1 MRMADLAPGL
11 ITVLLVGC
19 GQDATPESTP
29 PVPLTT
35 RGTLTVTL
43 DGQPV
48 TLDYDKLPAQAE
60 LQHRQDPEGQGC
72 VVQARLV
79 AQRPDGS
86 CRLELLYKPW
96 IGGGGLHLDEAR
108 LTVVSADPH
117 VPRCAA
123 WPEEPLAVPGES
135 VVYALHAGTSTLPV
149 ANVKAQKGLLAHV
162 PGALLQ
168 PSGLVTL
175 KFQGRKVDV
184 PTDALTIGGDV
195 ISQGVPTLDCGPCQG
210 PACQSPYPKFQL
222 RDVQPKSKLFG
233 LTYGLEAF
241 AHKPLIVLM
250 VAGWCTA
257 CVYDAP
263 RYEALR
269 AQLTAQGHDIAWVA
283 INMSNAASPELQKQI
298 VSRLG
303 IPVLQD
309 TPEAHVFE
317 QLGAEKTDAFVYH
330 SDGTLSQHLLQIT
343 DMERDDS
350 PGFVK
355 VRDAILALH

>member
-1 MRMADLAPGL
+1 VRAILLLAFVLSACTSEVASDMAQN
-11 ITVLLVGC
+11 T
-19 GQDATPESTP
+19 
-29 PVPLTT
+29 PLTS
-35 RGTLTVTL
+35 RGTLTLSL
-43 DGQPV
+43 DGQAV
-48 TLDYDKLPAQAE
+48 ALEYDRLPAQVALE
-60 LQHRQDPEGQGC
+60 HRQDPAGQGC
-72 VVQARLV
+72 VVRASLV

-86 CRLELLYKPW
+86 CRLEFVYEPW

-108 LTVVSADPH
+108 LTVVSTDPK

-123 WPEEPLAVPGES
+123 WPEEPLAMPGDP

-149 ANVKAQKGLLAHV
+149 ANVKAQAGLVAKV
-162 PGALLQ
+162 SGAVLH
-168 PSGLVTL
+168 PTGVVTL
-175 KFQGRKVDV
+175 KYQGRKVDL
-184 PTDALTIGGDV
+184 PTDALVFGGDV
-195 ISQGVPTLDCGPCQG
+195 ISKGVSALTCQG

-222 RDVQPKSKLFG
+222 RDVQPKSPLYS

-263 RYEALR
+263 RYMALR
-269 AQLTAQGHDIAWVA
+269 AQLMAQGHDVAWLA
-283 INMSNAASPELQKQI
+283 INMSNAATPELQKQI
-298 VSRLG
+298 VSRLD

-309 TPEAHVFE
+309 TPSAQVY
-317 QLGAEKTDAFVYH
+317 QLLGGEKTDAFLYH
-330 SDGTLSQHLLQIT
+330 GDGTLSQHLLQLK
-343 DMERDDS
+343 DMEHDDS